1 MLKYNFYVGL
11 NDKHTCRQE
20 VSTEKAE
27 MILSEILLNE
37 FHVYGFTMINCK
49 GVYKMETGEIVS
61 ENTIKIEI
69 VFSDSAIPADR
80 IIEEIKDRLNQE
92 SVMLEKSE
100 KNVSFL

>member
-11 NDKHTCRQE
+11 NDKYTCRQE

-27 MILSEILLNE
+27 MILSEILLDE

-69 VFSDSAIPADR
+69 VSDSAIPADR

-100 KNVSFL
+100 KNVFFL

>member
-20 VSTEKAE
+20 VSTEKAG
-27 MILSEILLNE
+27 MILSEILLDE
-37 FHVYGFTMINCK
+37 FHVYGFTMTNCK
-49 GVYKMETGEIVS
+49 GVYKMENTGKIVY

-69 VFSDSAIPADR
+69 VSDSAIPADC
-80 IIEEIKDRLNQE
+80 IVEEIKNRLNQE

>member
-11 NDKHTCRQE
+11 NDKYTCRQE

-49 GVYKMETGEIVS
+49 GVYKMENTGEIIS

-69 VFSDSAIPADR
+69 VSDNAIPADR
-80 IIEEIKDRLNQE
+80 IVEEIKNRLNQE
-92 SVMLEKSE
+92 SVMMEKSE

>member
-11 NDKHTCRQE
+11 NDKYTCKQE

-49 GVYKMETGEIVS
+49 GVYKMENTGKIVY

-69 VFSDSAIPADR
+69 VSDSAIPADR
-80 IIEEIKDRLNQE
+80 IVEEIKNRLNQE
-92 SVMLEKSE
+92 SVMVEKSE

>member
-27 MILSEILLNE
+27 MILSEILLDE
-37 FHVYGFTMINCK
+37 FRVYGFTMINCK

-69 VFSDSAIPADR
+69 VSDSAIPADC
-80 IIEEIKDRLNQE
+80 IVEEIKNRLNQE
-92 SVMLEKSE
+92 SVMVEKTE